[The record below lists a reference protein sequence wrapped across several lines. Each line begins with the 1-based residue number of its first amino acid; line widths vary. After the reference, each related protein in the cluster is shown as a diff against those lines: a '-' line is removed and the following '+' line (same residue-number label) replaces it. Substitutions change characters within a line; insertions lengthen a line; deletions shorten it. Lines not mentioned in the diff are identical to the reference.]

1 MKRYAAHYLYLPR
14 YGYLKGHALEI
25 TAEGSCRLFP
35 LPGEVEDVVWM
46 PGVIALLPSQEE
58 PCFGT
63 APRIDALP
71 AAMQEG
77 VLPARTT
84 PYYYYP
90 FDFTAMRPF
99 DGTRRR
105 QLP

>member
-14 YGYLKGHALEI
+14 YGYLKGHAVEI
-25 TAEGSCRLFP
+25 TPERTCRLFP
-35 LPGEVEDVVWM
+35 LPEEAEDVAWL

-58 PCFGT
+58 PSFGT
-63 APRIDALP
+63 APRMASLP
-71 AAMQEG
+71 ATLQEG
-77 VLPARTT
+77 LLPAGTT

-90 FDFTAMRPF
+90 FDFTAMRPC